1 MMFAVPQAIDEYEL
15 VDPIDI
21 LTPLEK
27 SGFWDGVVSLSL
39 SLSIYQIRISVD
51 VLYRDFNI

>member
-27 SGFWDGVVSLSL
+27 SGFWDGVVSVSL
-39 SLSIYQIRISVD
+39 SLSPSIRCVISRCA
-51 VLYRDFNI
+51 L